1 MFPPGLYCRLFI
13 VGDLLSE
20 FLADEAM
27 LSPAASWSI
36 RPWRCVKPAIAGVR
50 FN

>member
-20 FLADEAM
+20 FLADDAIACGIM
-27 LSPAASWSI
+27 VNPAAPS
-36 RPWRCVKPAIAGVR
+36 RQAGNPRCA
-50 FN
+50 F